1 VTLAEKLSV
10 IIAEPSPLL
19 QEGLRTLLQKSG
31 MRAEIT
37 IAANIQQVD
46 ELLKQGEYDAVL
58 INPSFVQHLH
68 EGFAPMRRNFDPVKW
83 IGIVYAFFD
92 QELLSQFDGLVRIS
106 DNPDKII
113 ALINQLLQKGDQEE
127 NEPHQNLSEREIDV
141 LKLLVAGCS
150 NKEIAEKLYI
160 SIHTVISHRKNI
172 SVKTGIKSVAGLTIF
187 AVAKKLIRLDQ
198 VE

>member
-1 VTLAEKLSV
+1 MTLADKLSV

-19 QEGLRTLLQKSG
+19 QEGLRSVLQKSG
-31 MRAEIT
+31 LHLSISFAT
-37 IAANIQQVD
+37 QFQQVE
-46 ELLKQGEYDAVL
+46 ELLRQGEYDAVL
-58 INPSFVQHLH
+58 MNPSLILHLQD
-68 EGFAPMRRNFDPVKW
+68 GFAPLRRSFDPVQW
-83 IGIVYAFFD
+83 IGILYAYFD
-92 QELLSQFDGLVRIS
+92 QELLSQFDGLIRIS
-106 DNPDKII
+106 DTAGKII
-113 ALINQLLQKGDQEE
+113 ALLNQLLQKSTRDETE
-127 NEPHQNLSEREIDV
+127 HHQNLSEREIDV

>member
-31 MRAEIT
+31 MHAAIT
-37 IAANIQQVD
+37 ITSNFQQVD
-46 ELLKQGEYDAVL
+46 DLLKQGEYHTVL
-58 INPSFVQHLH
+58 INPSLIQHLQG
-68 EGFAPMRRNFDPVKW
+68 EFAPFRRTYDPVRW
-83 IGIVYAFFD
+83 VGIVYAYFD
-92 QELLSQFDGLVRIS
+92 QELLAQFDGLVRIS
-106 DNPDKII
+106 DTPEKII
-113 ALINQLLQKGDQEE
+113 SLITQLLKEQAQDD
-127 NEPHQNLSEREIDV
+127 NEQQQNLSEREIDV